1 MQLENEE
8 NKDNFD
14 KLELS
19 LNSRI
24 EILEKENLTMRD
36 HSIKLV
42 EKCARYKDD
51 KRFYRL
57 KEKENKEIIKKL
69 EIDNVKL
76 QKEINFLKRKED
88 ILENKN
94 IQAQKELEKSKR
106 GTIKGSFINV
116 PGEMRLKIDNYGTH
130 SGKLLRPSVT
140 ERVFKNS
147 VHTMKDDI
155 MEKVNFLDFS
165 TDSNRSNRSN
175 KSNKSNLNL
184 NSLENLKDGEVNN
197 KLEDDVIRKESIM
210 SNDSKISLTSKPF
223 KDMFTPIKNT
233 NSNKVH
239 IAKEKEKSD
248 NVYKKRICKNN
259 TLSRK
264 KNDSNLI
271 TLKDAEETYNLGIE
285 NNHNR
290 ERSYQ
295 SYQAFTEYN
304 MKPCLLE
311 RIDEIYKDD
320 LFLESYL
327 SSSQFNDLLDNLDKN
342 KEKTKNNKNDLFINI
357 QFSND
362 NPSKESKNNEQKF
375 FDRGNLSSFP
385 TPIHLKHKNFS
396 EYANRLDKLEKLD
409 TEKGQQETLTSE
421 LQSSFNQNTV
431 NFNNIKAKNAKYVL
445 KENNTTTNASTI
457 ITASEIKRVY
467 NIILFKVVSEIRIT
481 FQANYPDS
489 AFFDKMI
496 DYCKMNSSVP
506 DYYVL
511 LNKSRLFKKA
521 LDLKVEFFNYGR
533 FIISEIE
540 EITKTMG
547 IKNNNKSMM
556 KTQTKVTKKNDCAAY
571 FTQKFI

>member
-1 MQLENEE
+1 MQIENEE
-8 NKDNFD
+8 NKDIFD
-14 KLELS
+14 KQELS

-69 EIDNVKL
+69 EIDNLKL

-106 GTIKGSFINV
+106 GTLKGSFINF
-116 PGEMRLKIDNYGTH
+116 PGEMRLKIDNYGTNFQ
-130 SGKLLRPSVT
+130 SGKFLRPSAT

-155 MEKVNFLDFS
+155 IEKVNLLDFS
-165 TDSNRSNRSN
+165 SDSNRSYKSN
-175 KSNKSNLNL
+175 KSNKSDLNF
-184 NSLENLKDGEVNN
+184 LENIKEIDN
-197 KLEDDVIRKESIM
+197 KEEDNVFRKESIM
-210 SNDSKISLTSKPF
+210 SNESKTSLTSKPF

-233 NSNKVH
+233 YSNKVH
-239 IAKEKEKSD
+239 VAKEKEKSD
-248 NVYKKRICKNN
+248 NVYKKRICKKNN

-264 KNDSNLI
+264 KNDSHLI
-271 TLKDAEETYNLGIE
+271 TLKDTEDTYNLGLE

-342 KEKTKNNKNDLFINI
+342 KERAKNNKNDLLINI
-357 QFSND
+357 QFSNE

-375 FDRGNLSSFP
+375 FDRGNLSSYN
-385 TPIHLKHKNFS
+385 TPIHLRHNNFS
-396 EYANRLDKLEKLD
+396 EYANKLDKLEKLD

-421 LQSSFNQNTV
+421 LQSSFNQNTL
-431 NFNNIKAKNAKYVL
+431 NFNNIKVKNAKYVM

-481 FQANYPDS
+481 LHASYPDS
-489 AFFDKMI
+489 GFFDKMI
-496 DYCKMNSSVP
+496 DYCKMNSSAP
-506 DYYVL
+506 DYFVL

-521 LDLKVEFFNYGR
+521 QDLKVEFFNYGR
-533 FIISEIE
+533 FIISEID

-547 IKNNNKSMM
+547 IKNNNNKSMLR
-556 KTQTKVTKKNDCAAY
+556 TQTKVNKKNDCAAY